1 MTRTSAPAHSTGTQ
15 RYRETRRITLIGGAL
30 DLVLGILKI
39 TVGKLSFSQSLVAD
53 GVHSLSDLVTDVLV
67 IWAAKQASRE
77 PDADHPYG
85 HQRIETVAT
94 IVLGLL
100 LVSVAGAIGIN
111 AVEGLIGGEKQ
122 PTPTFWALIVA
133 AISVLSKEIIYR
145 WTMRVAD
152 RIKSALLRSNAWH
165 SRSDALSSIIVII
178 GVGGSMVGIT
188 SLDAIAAVIVAL
200 MIVYIAAVMVWQGV
214 RELIDTGVDA
224 GQFKAIG
231 ETAKRIEG
239 VSDIHGLRT
248 RRMGSDVFLDGHVL
262 VDSKLSVSEGHH
274 IGEAVHSS
282 LKSGFENIADIT
294 IHIDAEDDEAYQK
307 SSHLPLRSE
316 LIARLRQYWRN
327 IPESDTIDRIVLHY
341 INGRIVVEAW
351 LPADQFQTLDQ
362 ARNSGCKL
370 RSACEDDEQIEHVEI
385 LFYYGTSP

>member
-1 MTRTSAPAHSTGTQ
+1 MTRISQPPHSPGIQ
-15 RYRETRRITLIGGAL
+15 RYRETKRITLIGGAL
-30 DLVLGILKI
+30 DLGLGILKLA
-39 TVGKLSFSQSLVAD
+39 VGKLAFSQSLIAD
-53 GVHSLSDLVTDVLV
+53 GVHSLSDLVTDILV
-67 IWAAKQASRE
+67 IWAAKEASRE

-100 LVSVAGAIGIN
+100 LVMVAGAIGLT
-111 AVEGLIGGEKQ
+111 AVEGLIAGEQQ
-122 PTPTFWALIVA
+122 PTPTFWALIA
-133 AISVLSKEIIYR
+133 AAVSVLSKEFIYR

-152 RIKSALLRSNAWH
+152 RIQSTLLRSNAWH

-178 GVGGSMVGIT
+178 GVGGSMIGIT

-200 MIVYIAAVMVWQGV
+200 MIVYIAAVMVWQGT

-224 GQFKAIG
+224 AQLAAIG
-231 ETAKRIEG
+231 EAAKNIEG
-239 VSDIHGLRT
+239 VTDIHHLRT

-262 VDSKLSVSEGHH
+262 VSSKLSVSEGHH
-274 IGEAVHSS
+274 IGEAVYKS

-294 IHIDAEDDEAYQK
+294 IHIDAEDDETYQK

-327 IPESDTIDRIVLHY
+327 IPESDMITRIVLHY
-341 INGRIVVEAW
+341 INGRVLVEAW
-351 LPADQFQTLDQ
+351 LPLDQFHTLDQ
-362 ARNSGCKL
+362 ARDIDHKL
-370 RSACEDDEQIEHVEI
+370 CSACGDDEQIEKVDI
-385 LFYYGTSP
+385 LFYHTISS